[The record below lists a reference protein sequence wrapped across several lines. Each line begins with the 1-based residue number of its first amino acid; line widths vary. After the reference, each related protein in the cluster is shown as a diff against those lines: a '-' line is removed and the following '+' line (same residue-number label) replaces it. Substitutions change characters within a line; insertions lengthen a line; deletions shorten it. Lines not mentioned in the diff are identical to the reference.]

1 MESGE
6 VWAAEGNKGISEE
19 AVSCF
24 THSLSELTVRAPP
37 EILIFWVVVFY
48 CVCSPFS
55 KSPTRRNKPSLI
67 PEVESSG
74 SLSVGGSC
82 LCWSATPYC
91 FCCFLWCKSFP
102 FASSSGEQWPGGDE
116 PLPPWTWSCA
126 YSGKFSSS
134 FSPAVLC
141 FVPRSSLQPLS
152 AKAKRM
158 LLVF

>member
-37 EILIFWVVVFY
+37 EILIFWIVVFY

-55 KSPTRRNKPSLI
+55 KSLFLISKSPTRRNKPFLI

-74 SLSVGGSC
+74 SLSMGGSC
-82 LCWSATPYC
+82 LC
-91 FCCFLWCKSFP
+91 
-102 FASSSGEQWPGGDE
+102 
-116 PLPPWTWSCA
+116 
-126 YSGKFSSS
+126 
-134 FSPAVLC
+134 
-141 FVPRSSLQPLS
+141 
-152 AKAKRM
+152 
-158 LLVF
+158 